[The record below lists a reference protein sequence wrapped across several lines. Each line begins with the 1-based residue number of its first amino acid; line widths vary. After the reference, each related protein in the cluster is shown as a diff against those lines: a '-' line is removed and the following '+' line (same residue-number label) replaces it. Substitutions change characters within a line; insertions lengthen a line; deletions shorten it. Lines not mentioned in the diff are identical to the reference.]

1 MCPTSAAADGN
12 QLESVM
18 KKAVWNGI
26 IAAVGAL
33 ALSTPA
39 FAQTSATV
47 NVNANVAAKAKL
59 TVSAAA
65 ISFADADPDL
75 VSQIA
80 ANTPLDITVKARTT
94 AGSPVSLT
102 VQAGGNLV
110 DGSNSIAISALK
122 WTSTGTN
129 FSASG
134 TSNASAGQTVVSFSG
149 SGTTSGTQSYTL
161 DNSWAYATGTYLTT
175 LTYTLSAP

>member
-1 MCPTSAAADGN
+1 
-12 QLESVM
+12 M

-75 VSQIA
+75 VAQIA